1 MVAFI
6 YTEYLV
12 VSVGPRAQPA
22 VVLSIL
28 FNSVHFIHL
37 PLDGTVRAENFQS
50 FLMFLALIK
59 TKF

>member
-22 VVLSIL
+22 VVWSIL

-37 PLDGTVRAENFQS
+37 PLDGTVRAENF
-50 FLMFLALIK
+50 
-59 TKF
+59 